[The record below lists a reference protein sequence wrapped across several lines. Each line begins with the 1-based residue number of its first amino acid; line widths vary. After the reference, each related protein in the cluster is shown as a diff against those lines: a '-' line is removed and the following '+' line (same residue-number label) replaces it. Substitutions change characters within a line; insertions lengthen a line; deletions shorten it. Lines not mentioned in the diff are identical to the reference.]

1 MAARQMAVLAAALC
15 ALPALVSA
23 LSVQGRA
30 GAAQAQTPP
39 DAQERFEELSSGG
52 WDNSSLS
59 GPGSRPELCKPFA
72 DFFLRWIGNHR
83 DEVQSMVEVSAGH
96 WPTGW
101 QRFVE
106 WPDIDY
112 TGVDLLDDVV
122 AADKKYLAE
131 HGKGGLRS
139 MAFQQGDMLLDASL
153 PRADLLFT
161 KDTLIHFPNKYIQ
174 QFLNNTVLQC
184 PPKYKY
190 VMFVH
195 DSRPRDQ
202 ANNDINRFGEFHGL
216 QLKNP
221 PFNLKV
227 STRFKWTASLD
238 GKTRVVQVLRPEKYC
253 GDTPPT
259 VDLDALEAHERE
271 RERRRKVRARKAHEA
286 ELNAEMPASAT
297 DEAEETAKASEPY

>member
-1 MAARQMAVLAAALC
+1 MR
-15 ALPALVSA
+15 
-23 LSVQGRA
+23 
-30 GAAQAQTPP
+30 
-39 DAQERFEELSSGG
+39 
-52 WDNSSLS
+52 
-59 GPGSRPELCKPFA
+59 
-72 DFFLRWIGNHR
+72 NHT
-83 DEVQSMVEVSAGH
+83 DVESMVEISAGH

-106 WPDIDY
+106 WPHIDY
-112 TGVDLLDDVV
+112 TGIDLLEEVIT
-122 AADKKYLAE
+122 ADKEYLAKN
-131 HGKGGLRS
+131 GKAGLRS
-139 MAFQQGDMLLDASL
+139 MVFQQGDMLVDKTL
-153 PRADLLFT
+153 PEADLLFT
-161 KDTLIHFPNKYIQ
+161 KDTLIHFPNRYIQ
-174 QFLNNTVLQC
+174 QFINNTVLQC

>member
-1 MAARQMAVLAAALC
+1 MRITALQ
-15 ALPALVSA
+15 
-23 LSVQGRA
+23 VQTPSD
-30 GAAQAQTPP
+30 AQA
-39 DAQERFEELSSGG
+39 RFQDLSNGT

-83 DEVQSMVEVSAGH
+83 TDVQSMVEVSAGH

-101 QRFVE
+101 QRFVK
-106 WPDIDY
+106 WPHIDY
-112 TGVDLLDDVV
+112 TGVDLLEDVI
-122 AADKKYLAE
+122 AADKRHLAE
-131 HGKGGLRS
+131 NGKGGLRS
-139 MAFQQGDMLLDASL
+139 MVFQQGDMLVDASL
-153 PRADLLFT
+153 PKADLLFT
-161 KDTLIHFPNKYIQ
+161 KDTLIHFPNEYIQ
-174 QFLNNTVLQC
+174 QFLNDTVLQC

-202 ANNDINRFGEFHGL
+202 ANNDIGRFGEYHGL

-227 STRFKWTASLD
+227 STRFRWKAELD
-238 GKTRVVQVLRPEKYC
+238 GKTRVVQVLRPAKYC

-259 VDLDALEAHERE
+259 VDLDAVEAAKHGWPTL
-271 RERRRKVRARKAHEA
+271 RRKNR
-286 ELNAEMPASAT
+286 PASTT
-297 DEAEETAKASEPY
+297 DDGEEKIEDGE

>member
-1 MAARQMAVLAAALC
+1 MRITALQAVALC

-23 LSVQGRA
+23 LSVQSRV
-30 GAAQAQTPP
+30 GADQVQTPSDAQA
-39 DAQERFEELSSGG
+39 RFQDLSNGT

-83 DEVQSMVEVSAGH
+83 TDVQSMVEVSAGH

-101 QRFVE
+101 QRFVK
-106 WPDIDY
+106 WPHIDY
-112 TGVDLLDDVV
+112 TGVDLLEDVV
-122 AADKKYLAE
+122 AADKRHLAE
-131 HGKGGLRS
+131 NGKGGLRS
-139 MAFQQGDMLLDASL
+139 MVFQQGDMLVDASL
-153 PRADLLFT
+153 PKADLLFT
-161 KDTLIHFPNKYIQ
+161 KDTLIHFPNEYIQ
-174 QFLNNTVLQC
+174 QFLNDTVLQC

-202 ANNDINRFGEFHGL
+202 ANNDIGRFGEYHGL

-227 STRFKWTASLD
+227 STRFRWKAELD
-238 GKTRVVQVLRPEKYC
+238 GKTRVVQVLRPAKYC

-259 VDLDALEAHERE
+259 VDLDAVEAAKHGWPTL
-271 RERRRKVRARKAHEA
+271 RRKNR
-286 ELNAEMPASAT
+286 PASTT
-297 DEAEETAKASEPY
+297 DDGEEKIEDGE